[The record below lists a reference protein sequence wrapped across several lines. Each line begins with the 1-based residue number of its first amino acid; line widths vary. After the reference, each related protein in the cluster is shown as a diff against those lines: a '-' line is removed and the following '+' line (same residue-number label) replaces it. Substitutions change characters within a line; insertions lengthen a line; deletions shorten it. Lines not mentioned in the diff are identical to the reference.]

1 MNKKPL
7 KKKMFVMR
15 ETLVDLTPHLLDGVQ
30 GADCTYCTQISNWQL
45 SDAGSCN
52 PCIYDKNTQIRTIN
66 TN

>member
-15 ETLVDLTPHLLDGVQ
+15 ETLVDLTPHLLGGVQ
-30 GADCTYCTQISNWQL
+30 GADCGYCTGITNWQL

-52 PCIYDKNTQIRTIN
+52 PCLLDKNTQIRTIN